1 MPVIGL
7 DADGVLLDYHAA
19 YRQAWKRVF
28 GYLPNLREP
37 RAYWPID
44 RWEVR
49 HLEGNEL
56 HKFRSF
62 FDDDFWTSM
71 PAISGAVTAC
81 KDLSDSGYDLVCVS
95 ALDAH
100 FQSARLKNLRNCG
113 FPIER
118 VIATPVDASIGV
130 NPKAEVLR
138 ELRPVAFVDDFLP
151 YFRDIST
158 EIHSALVLGEPIGS
172 PNAGEDMALA
182 QSQHADLAEF
192 ASWWLSRMSASR

>member
-19 YRQAWKRVF
+19 YRQAWKQVF

-44 RWEVR
+44 RWDVR

-56 HKFRSF
+56 HKFRAS
-62 FDDDFWTSM
+62 FDDDFWASM
-71 PAISGAVTAC
+71 PAISGAATAC

-100 FQSARLKNLRNCG
+100 FQPARLKNLRNCG

-118 VIATPVDASIGV
+118 VIATPVEAFIGV

-158 EIHSALVLGEPIGS
+158 EIHTALVLGEPIGS
-172 PNAGEDMALA
+172 PNAGEDMVLA

-192 ASWWLSRMSASR
+192 ASWWLSRLNAPR